1 MYLCCNDLDC
11 IVMKLQ
17 SLPLLLPCVASIFW
31 LLTYLLFTQK
41 GGVYKRTTR
50 LLVVFSFF
58 FLFAFLSFD
67 QDSKLLLHFTL
78 FEQVSALF
86 LVPVFMSYV
95 REIQG
100 GKPSWFMLKII
111 GILPYIHLVVGIET
125 VFAAGFEN
133 CLGIYVDSCTFH
145 GPMFPYLGD
154 KSQIVFYACYTYM
167 FKTFLLVDFFIFSIN
182 LMSCAINGGCS
193 IRDVTGFFFRKQKS
207 KLLPVRYFLTML
219 IFLIVVSA
227 LVLGKASYMDNVIL
241 VILGCALLAFL
252 LSMLAFVCTVGNVER
267 HSIPGILRLVR
278 FGNIQSEAY
287 IAEPEHSQDNEDGK
301 QSVDGHGLFIP
312 EQTGGSDITSN
323 ESDEMSQAVKSM
335 LESKFEKHVKEG
347 DLFLKR
353 ELSVQAVADDLKV
366 SRSELTHYLDIVYG
380 MSFQSYINMLRVEY
394 AEQYLISH
402 DDVKQKEIAQV
413 CGFSSASAFNTAF
426 SRLTGVTPKIW
437 KDRYL
442 EMNRKESAAADA

>member
-1 MYLCCNDLDC
+1 
-11 IVMKLQ
+11 MKLQ

-50 LLVVFSFF
+50 LFIVFSFF

-67 QDSKLLLHFTL
+67 QDSRLLLHFTL

-100 GKPSWFMLKII
+100 GKPSWFVLKII
-111 GILPYIHLVVGIET
+111 GILPYIHMVVGIET

-133 CLGIYVDSCTFH
+133 CLGIYVDSYSFH
-145 GPMFPYLGD
+145 GPMFPYLAD

-193 IRDVTGFFFRKQKS
+193 IKDVMGFFFKKQKS

-227 LVLGKASYMDNVIL
+227 LVLGKASYMDNLIL
-241 VILGCALLAFL
+241 VILGCVLLAFL
-252 LSMLAFVCTVGNVER
+252 LSMLAFVCTVGDVER

-287 IAEPEHSQDNEDGK
+287 ISEPEPSQDNVDGK
-301 QSVDGHGLFIP
+301 QSVGGQGFVIP
-312 EQTGGSDITSN
+312 EQAGGITSN
-323 ESDEMSQAVKSM
+323 ESDEMSQTVKAM
-335 LESKFEKHVKEG
+335 LESKFENHVKEG
-347 DLFLKR
+347 NLFLKR

-366 SRSELTHYLDIVYG
+366 SRAELIHYLDMVYG

-402 DDVKQKEIAQV
+402 DDVTQKEIARV

-442 EMNRKESAAADA
+442 EMNRKENAASDI

>member
-1 MYLCCNDLDC
+1 
-11 IVMKLQ
+11 MKLE

-50 LLVVFSFF
+50 LFIVFSFF
-58 FLFAFLSFD
+58 FLFAFLSFKL
-67 QDSKLLLHFTL
+67 DSRLLLHFTL

-100 GKPSWFMLKII
+100 GKPSWFILRII
-111 GILPYIHLVVGIET
+111 GIFPYIHLVVGIET

-133 CLGIYVDSCTFH
+133 CLGIYLDSFSFH
-145 GPMFPYLGD
+145 GPMFPYLDD
-154 KSQIVFYACYTYM
+154 KSQMVFYACYTYM
-167 FKTFLLVDFFIFSIN
+167 FKTFLLIDFFIFSIN

-193 IRDVTGFFFRKQKS
+193 FKDVLGFFFKKQKT
-207 KLLPVRYFLTML
+207 KLLPVRYFLSML

-227 LVLGKASYMDNVIL
+227 LVLGKGASMDNVIL
-241 VILGCALLAFL
+241 VILGCVLLAFL
-252 LSMLAFVCTVGNVER
+252 LSMLAFVCTVGSVER

-278 FGNIQSEAY
+278 FGNIQSDADVVVP
-287 IAEPEHSQDNEDGK
+287 EPDQDNADSK
-301 QSVDGHGLFIP
+301 PSVDGHGLVVP
-312 EQTGGSDITSN
+312 EQTGGSGIMSN
-323 ESDEMSQAVKSM
+323 ESGEMSQSVRAM
-335 LESKFEKHVKEG
+335 LESKFEAHVKEG
-347 DLFLKR
+347 DRFLKR
-353 ELSVQAVADDLKV
+353 ELTVQAVADDLKV
-366 SRSELTHYLDIVYG
+366 SRAELIHYLDMEYG
-380 MSFQSYINMLRVEY
+380 MSFQSYVNMLRVEY

-402 DDVKQKEIAQV
+402 DDVTQKEIASA

-442 EMNRKESAAADA
+442 EMNRKEKATADT